1 MDNILDYIEETG
13 LKGKTAFY
21 LEHVKASR
29 MENLQLYCHKS
40 WEHALR
46 MVESDVDLVNCKLDG
61 KPSAPEIDKWVTDTF
76 GHVLA
81 NFRF

>member
-1 MDNILDYIEETG
+1 
-13 LKGKTAFY
+13 
-21 LEHVKASR
+21 

-81 NFRF
+81 NFKF